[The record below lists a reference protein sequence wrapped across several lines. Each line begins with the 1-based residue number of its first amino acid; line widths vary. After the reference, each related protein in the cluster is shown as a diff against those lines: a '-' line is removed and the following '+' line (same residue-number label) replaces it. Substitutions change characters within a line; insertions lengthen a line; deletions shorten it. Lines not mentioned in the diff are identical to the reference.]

1 MEKKRLP
8 GEPKRPLPPQLVGKT
23 LRDRPQDINRKG
35 RPKDFDQLRSLVQ
48 ELLGEKITVRKGGQ
62 STKLTRL
69 ENLILEMIAAKQAAE
84 HTTVLQYGFGKV
96 PDTVDITSKGE
107 SIVLPPEKVAERVI
121 QLLEL
126 AKQRKEEQDEKS

>member
-1 MEKKRLP
+1 MP

-23 LRDRPQDINRKG
+23 LRDRPQDINRNG
-35 RPKDFDQLRSLVQ
+35 RPKDFDQLRALVQ

-62 STKLTRL
+62 SAKLTRL
-69 ENLILEMIAAKQAAE
+69 ENLILEMIAAKQSAE

-96 PDTVDITSKGE
+96 PDTIDLTSKGE
-107 SIVLPPEKVAERVI
+107 SVVLQPEKVAERVV

-126 AKQRKEEQDEKS
+126 AKQRKEEQDDNKS